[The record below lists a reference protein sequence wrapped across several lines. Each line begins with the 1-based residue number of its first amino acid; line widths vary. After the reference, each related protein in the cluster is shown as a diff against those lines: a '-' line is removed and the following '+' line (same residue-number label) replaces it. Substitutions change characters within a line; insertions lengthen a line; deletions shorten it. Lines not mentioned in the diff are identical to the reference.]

1 MNKQTKIKKIA
12 IACQGGGSHTA
23 FTAGVLKRILKEEK
37 KKFEIVALSGTSGG
51 AICAL
56 FAWYGLLKNDKKK
69 SIEMIEQFWYE
80 NSAHTYWEKIF
91 NDCILWYSRM
101 PEIFAISSISPYS
114 YPPWAQE
121 YLKKLIENQV
131 DFNELKDL
139 IKSSS
144 PKLFIGAVNVQT
156 GEFRVFKSDTANNEI
171 QVKAI
176 LASAAIPTFFRSV
189 EISDKIYWDGL
200 FSQNPPLKDLVKG
213 QNGTK
218 PEEIWIVQINP
229 AFRESEPRSL
239 KEIEDRR
246 NELSGNL
253 SLNQEIDFINSVNKW
268 IDEKTFTD
276 EKYKHVDIEK
286 IEMKWEDLD
295 LASKLDRDDKFIE
308 NMMAYGEAQAE
319 DFLYRWKP

>member
-1 MNKQTKIKKIA
+1 MNKLNKIKKIA

-69 SIEMIEQFWYE
+69 SIKMLEQFWYE
-80 NSAHTYWEKIF
+80 NSAHTYWEKLF
-91 NDCILWYSRM
+91 NDFILSYSRM
-101 PEIFAISSISPYS
+101 PEMIAVPSICPYS

-121 YLKKLIENQV
+121 YLKQLIENQV
-131 DFNELKDL
+131 DFNEFKGL

-144 PKLFIGAVNVQT
+144 PKLFVGAVNVQT
-156 GEFRVFKSDTANNEI
+156 GEFKVFKSDKDNNEI
-171 QVKAI
+171 QVKVI

-189 EISDKIYWDGL
+189 EICDNFYWDGL

-213 QNGTK
+213 RNGTK
-218 PEEIWIVQINP
+218 PEEIWVIQINP
-229 AFRESEPRSL
+229 AFRKSEPRSMR
-239 KEIEDRR
+239 EIEDRR

-286 IEMKWEDLD
+286 IEMNWEDLD
-295 LASKLDRDDKFIE
+295 LASKLDRDNRFIE
-308 NMMAYGEAQAE
+308 KMIAYGEAQADE
-319 DFLYRWKP
+319 FLSRWKP